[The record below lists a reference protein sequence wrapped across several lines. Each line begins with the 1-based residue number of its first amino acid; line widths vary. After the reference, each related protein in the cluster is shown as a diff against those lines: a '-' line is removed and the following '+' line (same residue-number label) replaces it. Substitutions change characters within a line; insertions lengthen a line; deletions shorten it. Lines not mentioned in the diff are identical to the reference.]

1 MHPEQAPTNRKRR
14 RKALPAL
21 GAAGLSLSLVGA
33 ASAATLGEQTADAL
47 TQGAGVCQ
55 QMNFCEEE
63 ISDVSL
69 ATFYIFDHET
79 FDREG
84 AATPRRGVRQAM
96 GCGGCAGC
104 AGCSG
109 CSSSDYQAPTTW
121 NSAGTLS
128 VSPARKIV
136 RTPKRTSRQRNR

>member
-1 MHPEQAPTNRKRR
+1 MW
-14 RKALPAL
+14 
-21 GAAGLSLSLVGA
+21 LSLASA
-33 ASAATLGEQTADAL
+33 ASAAAIGGRTADML
-47 TQGAGVCQ
+47 TRSIGVSHEI
-55 QMNFCEEE
+55 NLADEE

-69 ATFYIFDHET
+69 ATFYVFD
-79 FDREG
+79 DEG
-84 AATPRRGVRQAM
+84 AATLRHGGRLAM

-128 VSPARKIV
+128 VGPARRAV
-136 RTPKRTSRQRNR
+136 RAPKRTSGHRSR